1 MKDKESHLKGSSN
14 KADNIF
20 VLINLASKRV
30 RELVSG
36 APKLIQTEFNDPIK
50 IALEEIAQ
58 GKITFG
64 KKKDVSEEEKKEIP
78 EEKQKSPKKE

>member
-1 MKDKESHLKGSSN
+1 MVKKVEAKALDVKDLKDKVD
-14 KADNIF
+14 DNIF

-36 APKLIQTEFNDPIK
+36 SPKLIQTEGNDLMQ

-58 GKITFG
+58 GKITVG
-64 KKKDVSEEEKKEIP
+64 RHKDISEEKKESSK
-78 EEKQKSPKKE
+78 EKKK